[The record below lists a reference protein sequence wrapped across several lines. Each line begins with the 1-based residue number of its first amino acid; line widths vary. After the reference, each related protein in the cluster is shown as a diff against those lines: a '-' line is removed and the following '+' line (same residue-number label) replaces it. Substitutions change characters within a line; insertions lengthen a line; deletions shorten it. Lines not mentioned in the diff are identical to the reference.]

1 MIMLK
6 VTKKQ
11 SFTLSLEDT
20 FLEKPQEEG
29 GCQIEPPPPP
39 PSLLIVYLIEVNI

>member
-1 MIMLK
+1 MIMLE

-39 PSLLIVYLIEVNI
+39 TKPFKSLFNRG

>member
-1 MIMLK
+1 MIMLED
-6 VTKKQ
+6 TKKQ
-11 SFTLSLEDT
+11 GCPLSLEDT

-39 PSLLIVYLIEVNI
+39 HQAF